1 MKRLMALLLALMM
14 MAPCVV
20 AEDSPAARYE
30 AAAALMVAGDY
41 DGAAAA
47 FAALTGYMDAPQM
60 AIYCQALAW
69 RQAGEHTLAA
79 EAFGL
84 IPGFKDA
91 DVQAACSW
99 GMAEEAAAAGGD
111 AKNEL
116 NHLRLAVE
124 HYAPLQSL
132 PWVAERAR
140 ACRERV
146 AQLERSIV
154 DALGEAV
161 DGMCIITRDGLQG
174 VIDARGE
181 FVLPCEW
188 KKIHAL
194 GNGVAVVENADGV
207 GVIGLDGKVL
217 IPLKGTSF
225 RDNCYNEYHNSCW
238 ELTGDGEKAY
248 VCPAEKRIV
257 RWDKTTLYLDSG
269 WQSVLGEEGM
279 GMMDPQGKLVVPCRY
294 KEVILREQAG
304 FIAADRYEKG
314 YSSYDPADYDYYTL
328 DGTPVDVP
336 EGAYLALNLTAGG
349 YWSRVYA
356 EAKET
361 GFIMPGDMEY
371 GKRSSIR
378 SVTGDFCFEAEGF
391 IEVTRLIRE
400 DMYYQSC
407 IVPGMYLA
415 DVWNGE
421 GCTVSLLD
429 SSGNVLFTEESGFI
443 FQCYVEDRYLLTAD
457 DDDRYRIR
465 DLQTGT
471 YADVVFENERNY
483 VEWSYNGGGVYYV
496 DLYDRIAVCNLQGK
510 VLLDGIGMRLR
521 DNEDG
526 LIAYEH
532 VATGLC
538 GVIDNQGNEVLPAEY
553 KGVRLGDG
561 LLCLQGSDGLWG
573 AVDRSGNEVQPMVHA
588 NLGWSEACELF
599 FLQDSEGLWGAVDRD
614 GNEVL
619 PMAYADFDWTDT
631 GDLIFVQ
638 GSDGL
643 WGAVDCNGRELMP
656 MAYEDLEG
664 SMSEWI
670 IAFCAPN
677 GSMVLTDLTG
687 KKLMTVLPG
696 DEVAF
701 SQGCVYHLQG
711 GLLTIRTVD
720 DAAD

>member
-1 MKRLMALLLALMM
+1 MMKRLMALLLALLLLCSC
-14 MAPCVV
+14 AY
-20 AEDSPAARYE
+20 AEETPAARYE
-30 AAAALMVAGDY
+30 AASALMVAGDY
-41 DGAAAA
+41 DGATAA
-47 FAALTGYMDAPQM
+47 FAALAGYMDAPQM

-91 DVQAACSW
+91 GVQTALSR

-111 AKNEL
+111 AKHEM

-140 ACRERV
+140 ACQERV

-161 DGMCIITRDGLQG
+161 DGMCIITRGGLQG

-194 GNGVAVVENADGV
+194 GNGVAVVENADGM

-225 RDNCYNEYHNSCW
+225 RDNCYNEYHNNCW
-238 ELTGDGEKAY
+238 ELTGVGEKAY

-257 RWDKTTLYLDSG
+257 RRDKTTLYLESG

-279 GMMDPQGKLVVPCRY
+279 GMMDPQGKLVVPCQY

-304 FIAADRYEKG
+304 FIAADRNEKG
-314 YSSYDPADYDYYTL
+314 YSSYEPADYDYYTL

-349 YWSRVYA
+349 YRDESW
-356 EAKET
+356 ET
-361 GFIMPGDMEY
+361 GFIMPGDMES

-378 SVTGDFCFEAEGF
+378 SVTGEFCFEAEGF
-391 IEVTRLIRE
+391 IEVKRLIRM
-400 DMYYQSC
+400 DAYDQSC

-415 DVWNGE
+415 NVWNE
-421 GCTVSLLD
+421 EDCTVSLLD
-429 SSGNVLFTEESGFI
+429 SSGNVLFTEESGFF
-443 FQCYVEDRYLLTAD
+443 FQCYVEDRYLLTVD
-457 DDDRYRIR
+457 DDDRCRIR

-471 YADVVFENERNY
+471 YADVVFENEWNY
-483 VEWSYNGGGVYYV
+483 VVWNYDGGGVFYF

-510 VLLDGIGMRLR
+510 VLLDGIGMRLW
-521 DNEDG
+521 DSEDG

-538 GVIDNQGNEVLPAEY
+538 GVIDNQGNEVLPAVY
-553 KGVRLGDG
+553 KGVRLGEG
-561 LLCLQGSDGLWG
+561 LLCLQGSD
-573 AVDRSGNEVQPMVHA
+573 
-588 NLGWSEACELF
+588 
-599 FLQDSEGLWGAVDRD
+599 GLWGAVDRD

-638 GSDGL
+638 GGDGL
-643 WGAVDCNGRELMP
+643 WGAVDRNGRELLP

-664 SMSEWI
+664 SMRDRI
-670 IAFCAPN
+670 IVFCAPN
-677 GSMVLTDLTG
+677 GSMVLTDLMGHVLLTA
-687 KKLMTVLPG
+687 LPG

-701 SQGCVYHLQG
+701 SQGCAYHLQG
-711 GLLTIRTVD
+711 GLLTIHTVD